1 MSTQNKATDR
11 IVRGITIALLVILA
25 LLIVGC
31 GATPTPP
38 PTLAPTQAPPTPT
51 QPAAS
56 EAPVSAAEDV
66 LGTWQVE
73 GTAGDPMLFIFAKFT
88 GAGQNFSAFSG
99 SQGFDHGLFTV
110 KENQLTFVTDV
121 KTCYLCK
128 GSYAVYVTSQ
138 DGRPAR
144 LRFAVSGQDANA
156 ARASALNGK
165 TATLLTG
172 ALPGEV
178 PVSTIEDVNGDWQAI
193 GDPRSTRLTCANGQC
208 SSYVHGDT
216 SGAVGGSVVV
226 KDGKLMYH
234 NPATGDGS
242 YLVFVKRQSGQPV
255 WLRIVS
261 TGDEKD
267 PNREGDLHG
276 KIWLPVSKP

>member
-1 MSTQNKATDR
+1 MNR
-11 IVRGITIALLVILA
+11 IAGRIIIALLVVLA
-25 LLIVGC
+25 LLIAGC

-38 PTLAPTQAPPTPT
+38 PTPAPTQAPPTPT

-56 EAPVSAAEDV
+56 EVPVSAAGDV
-66 LGTWQVE
+66 LGVWQVE
-73 GTAGDPMLFIFAKFT
+73 DAAEGPLLFIFAEFT
-88 GAGQNFSAFSG
+88 GVGQNFSAYSG

-110 KENQLTFVTDV
+110 KENQLAFVTDV

-144 LRFAVSGQDANA
+144 LRFAVNGQDANA

-208 SSYVHGDT
+208 SSYPDNDA

-234 NPATGDGS
+234 TPVFGDGS

-255 WLRIVS
+255 WLRFVS
-261 TGDEKD
+261 TGDEKNTD
-267 PNREGDLHG
+267 REEDLHG